1 MLRILLGILLAC
13 LLFAATGCRKDRD
26 LSSYTE
32 EDKTPRLATL
42 IQMSNPKTVPQLQ
55 EGFHQLEANS
65 WRWTQGRFVV
75 TLRPPFA
82 SPKIGAVLHMKGLI
96 PEVVFSKVG
105 PLRLHARVG
114 EIDLPALTFSK
125 AGDAYYETLVPAALL
140 AADSVRVTFVLDKFL
155 KPNALP
161 GDGRELGLIV
171 SEIGW
176 ETKK

>member
-1 MLRILLGILLAC
+1 LLRVLIAFVLILSV
-13 LLFAATGCRKDRD
+13 GCRKDRD
-26 LSSYTE
+26 LTQYTV

-42 IQMSNPKTVPQLQ
+42 VHMSDPKTVPQLQ

-65 WRWTQGRFVV
+65 WRWTQGSFSVL
-75 TLRPPFA
+75 LRPPFA
-82 SPKIGAVLHMKGLI
+82 SPKSGAVLHMKGLI
-96 PEVVFSKVG
+96 PDVVFSKVG
-105 PLRLHARVG
+105 PLRLHARIG
-114 EIDLPALTFSK
+114 EIDLPVVTFSK
-125 AGDAYYETLVPAALL
+125 AGDAYYETLVPATLL
-140 AADSVRVTFVLDKFL
+140 AADSLRVTFVLDKFL

>member
-1 MLRILLGILLAC
+1 LLRILLAC
-13 LLFAATGCRKDRD
+13 LILAATACRKDRD
-26 LSSYTE
+26 LAQYTQ
-32 EDKTPRLATL
+32 EDSTPRLDTVIA
-42 IQMSNPKTVPQLQ
+42 MSNAKSVPQLL

-65 WRWTQGRFVV
+65 WRWTQGHFAV

-82 SPKIGAVLHMKGLI
+82 SPKTGAVLHMKGLI
-96 PEVVFSKVG
+96 PDVVFSKVG
-105 PLRLHARVG
+105 ALRLHARVG
-114 EIDLPALTFSK
+114 ETDLPAVTFSK

-155 KPNALP
+155 APNTLP